1 MKYKADY
8 SKKMTF
14 HQVLS
19 SFNSDKKYISYSTQ
33 KNIDKEKLFESRIIS
48 FNIFGEIFIDGKHDD
63 TGRYQELIK
72 LDWFEVH
79 EVKEE
84 PKKEEENQSD
94 VVKEHIRR
102 LKEHESV
109 KENMIRAICREEIA
123 KENDGVINRGLKPTT
138 TINTLLDK
146 LDKKVV
152 EKFLHGSWDALF
164 RSGVIQKP
172 KKQKQEFDGEKKI
185 YITKDGSDHLYAC
198 TDGIVN
204 SAYRLA
210 TQSDINKFFKAS
222 KKRIKISEKYDKP
235 SNRSFYFKNGV
246 KYYHDLRSGSYY
258 TYGKDNYIKYITEQ
272 EYFEGLK

>member
-84 PKKEEENQSD
+84 PIIPEGNHINKKAVEGFKDSLDSLNNGKTVD
-94 VVKEHIRR
+94 IVR
-102 LKEHESV
+102 SV
-109 KENMIRAICREEIA
+109 IAQKLNYLEKLQA
-123 KENDGVINRGLKPTT
+123 KEFRLERQILIEKAKKALRRNRSYSMQNQVK
-138 TINTLLDK
+138 
-146 LDKKVV
+146 
-152 EKFLHGSWDALF
+152 
-164 RSGVIQKP
+164 KP
-172 KKQKQEFDGEKKI
+172 KKPKQEFDGDESI
-185 YITKDGSDHLYAC
+185 YISDSGKKMFRAC
-198 TDGIVN
+198 DMDAQAQSIF
-204 SAYRLA
+204 YQIA
-210 TQSDINKFFKAS
+210 TQADINKFFKGT
-222 KKRIKISEKYDKP
+222 KKRKQYIYCKEEEKGTLSGKIY
-235 SNRSFYFKNGV
+235 NV
-246 KYYHDLRSGSYY
+246 KYYKTLDI
-258 TYGKDNYIKYITEQ
+258 KDKGIEITEK
-272 EYFEGLK
+272 EYLEGLK